1 MTARA
6 GRGGFE
12 RRGPPGTL
20 TFPGFSGGNFFR
32 PDRIEVSGQ
41 THVVPH
47 TDPTRAAPVSG
58 PPATD
63 RELVAGAVDGD
74 RAAFALLV
82 ERHQGRILALLERLT
97 GCHEQARDL
106 AQETF
111 VSAFRK
117 LSSFAHRSE
126 FSTWL
131 YRIACNHAAAV
142 LRKRRRPATVDAA
155 LPGGGLC
162 GALEPAATGPGVSAR
177 LEQAELS
184 ARLSAALG
192 RLDDRYREVVV
203 LADMHDASYEEVAA
217 ALDIPLGTVRSRL
230 HRGRLEL
237 RRLLA
242 DWIAHE
248 EHDERRA

>member
-1 MTARA
+1 M
-6 GRGGFE
+6 
-12 RRGPPGTL
+12 
-20 TFPGFSGGNFFR
+20 
-32 PDRIEVSGQ
+32 
-41 THVVPH
+41 VPH

-63 RELVAGAVDGD
+63 RDLVAEAVDGD
-74 RAAFALLV
+74 RAAFAVLV

-117 LSSFAHRSE
+117 LSTFAHRSE

-131 YRIACNHAAAV
+131 YRIACNHAAACR
-142 LRKRRRPATVDAA
+142 RKRRRPATVDAA
-155 LPGGGLC
+155 LAVGGLS
-162 GALEPAATGPGVSAR
+162 GGLEPQAAGVAVSAG
-177 LEQAELS
+177 LEHAELA
-184 ARLSAALG
+184 ARLTAAL
-192 RLDDRYREVVV
+192 RQLDDRYREVVV
-203 LADMHDASYEEVAA
+203 LADMQDASYEEVAE

-248 EHDERRA
+248 EQDERRH